1 MDAGVSTARETR
13 TGHRHEL
20 RTLTYLALDQ
30 ANGGVIRNLSQS
42 GMGTQLVMPLRT
54 GDHIR
59 LRFDLRNPK
68 LRIQTLGKVIWT
80 KGNGQCGIQFL
91 DLPHAM
97 RQQINE
103 WIFSDLLENA
113 WLHAERSGS
122 MFSCRPVD
130 VTEVVHEVEGPSAD
144 GIEEEEEDGLLIS
157 GTAAKVIPLPIR
169 LNAVPLQETTPVDI
183 PEQPSTLD
191 WLSQPLSL
199 RSTAALIDALAV
211 IAAYL
216 LFALIF
222 LSLTGETPPSPFLMA
237 IGGLVLVILVYW
249 TFFWVFGGESLGT
262 RLARKAGLESEREAE
277 D

>member
-1 MDAGVSTARETR
+1 
-13 TGHRHEL
+13 
-20 RTLTYLALDQ
+20 LDQ
-30 ANGGVIRNLSQS
+30 ANGGVIRNLSQN
-42 GMGTQLVMPLRT
+42 GMGTQLVMPLRS

-59 LRFDLRNPK
+59 LRFDLRNPR

-91 DLPHAM
+91 DLPHTM

-144 GIEEEEEDGLLIS
+144 GMEEEEEDGLLIS
-157 GTAAKVIPLPIR
+157 GAAAKVIPLPVR
-169 LNAVPLQETTPVDI
+169 LKAVRLQETVPVDI
-183 PEQPSTLD
+183 PGQHSTLD
-191 WLSQPLSL
+191 WLSQPLSA
-199 RSTAALIDALAV
+199 RATATLIDALAV
-211 IAAYL
+211 AAAYF

-222 LSLTGETPPSPFLMA
+222 LSLTRETPPSPFLMA

-262 RLARKAGLESEREAE
+262 RVARKAGLENRREE
-277 D
+277 